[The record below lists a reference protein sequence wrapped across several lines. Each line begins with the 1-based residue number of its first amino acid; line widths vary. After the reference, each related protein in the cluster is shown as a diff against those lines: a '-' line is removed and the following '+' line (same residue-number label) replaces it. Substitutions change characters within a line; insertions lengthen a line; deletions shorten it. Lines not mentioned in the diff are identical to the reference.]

1 MKPAYNEISRHQMFL
16 RCRQVPFHAPNWRL
30 DSRGCKGFPLKTGFH
45 WAQVQFETYFSEICC
60 FQGCYWG
67 LVYSVYE
74 KWCSRRGDF
83 GGFTFSAILRE
94 VEIIRAQQFAQYQHS
109 NTFLPD
115 HTTAARNLNSPE
127 TSVPAAGGGGGG
139 GVDGQGHA
147 STALPPGKRPVT
159 EAAGAWVDLGRSGL
173 VRKVSPTPT
182 FDPRTFQHVA
192 SRYSDCA
199 IPYCCVI
206 LNFSWTL

>member
-16 RCRQVPFHAPNWRL
+16 RCRPVPFHAPNWRL

-127 TSVPAAGGGGGG
+127 TSVPAAGGGALMQSEERQS
-139 GVDGQGHA
+139 GQEMCIQNKRNDFL
-147 STALPPGKRPVT
+147 LPSFYR
-159 EAAGAWVDLGRSGL
+159 
-173 VRKVSPTPT
+173 
-182 FDPRTFQHVA
+182 F
-192 SRYSDCA
+192 RY
-199 IPYCCVI
+199 
-206 LNFSWTL
+206 LFS